1 MVSAKAMPPADA
13 LVTDIGARL
22 LYRDALVLVIDK
34 PAGLPVHP
42 GPKGGETLTDHLD
55 ALRFGL
61 PRRPEA
67 AHRLDRDTSGCLAL
81 GRHAKALARLNKLFA
96 ASGTVEKTY
105 WALVEGGPTEEAG
118 SIELALARRS
128 DDPRSWWM
136 KADPAGDRA
145 LTRFVVLGRGGGLT
159 WLALSP
165 VTGRT
170 HQLRV
175 HCAAMGYPILGDP
188 IYGTAPRSGGPG
200 LQLHARALSLPL
212 YPKKPP
218 IRVEAP
224 APAQMRAGLEACGY
238 AAATRA

>member
-1 MVSAKAMPPADA
+1 MIVEDIVSR
-13 LVTDIGARL
+13 V

-34 PAGLPVHP
+34 PVGLPVHP
-42 GPKGGETLTDHLD
+42 GPRGGETLVQHLD

-81 GRHAKALARLNKLFA
+81 GRHAKALARLGRLFA
-96 ASGTVEKTY
+96 GSEARKTY
-105 WALVEGGPTEEAG
+105 WAVVEGMPAAEAG
-118 SIELALARRS
+118 VIDLPLARRS

-136 KADPAGDRA
+136 KTDPAGDPA
-145 LTRFVVLGRGGGLT
+145 LTRWRLRGRGPDGSA
-159 WLALSP
+159 WLELEP

-175 HCAAMGYPILGDP
+175 HCAALGWPIRGDS
-188 IYGTAPRSGGPG
+188 IYGIAPRQGGPG

-218 IRVEAP
+218 IAVEAP
-224 APAQMRAGLEACGY
+224 VPPHMRAGLAACGLSE
-238 AAATRA
+238 

>member
-1 MVSAKAMPPADA
+1 M
-13 LVTDIGARL
+13 
-22 LYRDALVLVIDK
+22 
-34 PAGLPVHP
+34 
-42 GPKGGETLTDHLD
+42 
-55 ALRFGL
+55 RFGL

-105 WALVEGGPTEEAG
+105 WALVEGGPTEDSG
-118 SIELALARRS
+118 RIDLPLARRS

-136 KADPAGDRA
+136 KADPAGDPA
-145 LTRFVVLGRGGGLT
+145 LTRFSVLGRGGGLT

-175 HCAAMGYPILGDP
+175 HCAAMGHPILGDP
-188 IYGTAPRSGGPG
+188 IYGTAPRAGGRG
-200 LQLHARALSLPL
+200 CNC
-212 YPKKPP
+212 
-218 IRVEAP
+218 
-224 APAQMRAGLEACGY
+224 MRE
-238 AAATRA
+238 R

>member
-1 MVSAKAMPPADA
+1 MSSPAA
-13 LVTDIGARL
+13 FSSDIGARL

-42 GPKGGETLTDHLD
+42 GPKGGETLTEHLD

-81 GRHAKALARLNKLFA
+81 GRHAQALARLNKLFA
-96 ASGTVEKTY
+96 NAQARKTY
-105 WALVEGGPTEEAG
+105 WALVEGAPPDDEGQIDLP
-118 SIELALARRS
+118 LARRS
-128 DDPRSWWM
+128 SDPRSWWM
-136 KADPAGDRA
+136 KADPAGDPST
-145 LTRFVVLGRGGGLT
+145 TRWRVLGRSASQA
-159 WLALSP
+159 WLELIP

-175 HCAAMGYPILGDP
+175 HCAASGFPIVGDS
-188 IYGTAPRSGGPG
+188 IYGTAARHGGPG
-200 LQLHARALSLPL
+200 LQLHARGLALPL

-218 IRVEAP
+218 VVAEAP
-224 APAQMRAGLEACGY
+224 APEHMRDGLSACGW
-238 AAATRA
+238 AG

>member
-1 MVSAKAMPPADA
+1 MIVEDIVSR
-13 LVTDIGARL
+13 V

-42 GPKGGETLTDHLD
+42 GPRGGETLVQHLD

-81 GRHAKALARLNKLFA
+81 GRHAKALARLGRLFA
-96 ASGTVEKTY
+96 GSAVDKTY
-105 WALVEGGPTEEAG
+105 WALVEGGPAEEAG
-118 SIELALARRS
+118 SIDLPLARRS

-136 KADPAGDRA
+136 KADPAGDPA
-145 LTRFVVLGRGGGLT
+145 LTRWRVLGRGPGT
-159 WLALSP
+159 AWLVLEP

-175 HCAAMGYPILGDP
+175 HCAAMGWPIRGDA
-188 IYGTAPRSGGPG
+188 IYGGAPRHGGPG

-218 IRVEAP
+218 VTAEAP
-224 APAQMRAGLEACGY
+224 VPPHMRAGLAACGY
-238 AAATRA
+238 RAPDEPGA

>member
-1 MVSAKAMPPADA
+1 MSSPAA
-13 LVTDIGARL
+13 IHPDIGARL

-55 ALRFGL
+55 GLRFGL

-81 GRHAKALARLNKLFA
+81 GRHAQALARLNKLFA
-96 ASGTVEKTY
+96 DGRARKAY
-105 WALVEGGPTEEAG
+105 WALVEGGPTEETG
-118 SIELALARRS
+118 SVDLPLARRS
-128 DDPRSWWM
+128 SDPRSWWM
-136 KADPAGDRA
+136 KADPAGDPS
-145 LTRFVVLGRGGGLT
+145 LTHWRVLGRSGSQA
-159 WLALSP
+159 WLELVP

-175 HCAAMGYPILGDP
+175 HCAASGFPIVGDP
-188 IYGTAPRSGGPG
+188 IYGTAPRHGGPG
-200 LQLHARALSLPL
+200 LRLHARQLALPL

-218 IRVEAP
+218 VVAEAP
-224 APAQMRAGLEACGY
+224 APEHMRSGLLACGWT
-238 AAATRA
+238 A